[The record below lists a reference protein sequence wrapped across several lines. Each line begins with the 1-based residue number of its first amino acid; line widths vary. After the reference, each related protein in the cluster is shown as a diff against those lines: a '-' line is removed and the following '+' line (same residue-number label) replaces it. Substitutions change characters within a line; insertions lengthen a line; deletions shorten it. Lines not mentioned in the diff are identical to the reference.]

1 MRRVCTPMCK
11 EGKATDVRQLH
22 NSTWGIFCPSETP
35 EGASCGLIKN
45 LANKYNLRIANG
57 YGPIKEKTFRI
68 AHMGD
73 TQLDEIEG
81 LLKAI
86 ETVVEL

>member
-1 MRRVCTPMCK
+1 MAEVVQNWAKRYFDIYPE
-11 EGKATDVRQLH
+11 EGYWSKTLTCIRNTRGV
-22 NSTWGIFCPSETP
+22 SIGE
-35 EGASCGLIKN
+35 LIKN

-86 ETVVEL
+86 ETVAEL